1 MKTKNLTI
9 YSDSSQDNENNNHV
23 NEKNYIELI
32 FEKNKYISN
41 SYLHSI
47 KRYIKKN
54 KEEIIELL
62 YEKNIIKSKDIPLKL
77 LMHIYVNYLN
87 DDLEIQFL

>member
-1 MKTKNLTI
+1 MTTRNLTI
-9 YSDSSQDNENNNHV
+9 YSDSSDNENDNHI

-41 SYLHSI
+41 STVDSI
-47 KRYIKKN
+47 KKYIKKN
-54 KEEIIELL
+54 KQEIIELL
-62 YEKNIIKSKDIPLKL
+62 YEKKLIKNKDIPLKL

>member
-1 MKTKNLTI
+1 MTTRNLTI
-9 YSDSSQDNENNNHV
+9 YSDSSDNENDNHV

-41 SYLHSI
+41 SNLDSI
-47 KRYIKKN
+47 KKYIKKN
-54 KEEIIELL
+54 KHEIIELL
-62 YEKNIIKSKDIPLKL
+62 YEKKLIKNKDIPLKL

>member
-1 MKTKNLTI
+1 MTTRNLTI
-9 YSDSSQDNENNNHV
+9 YSDSSDNENDNHV

-41 SYLHSI
+41 SSLDSI
-47 KRYIKKN
+47 KKYIKKN
-54 KEEIIELL
+54 KQEIIELL
-62 YEKNIIKSKDIPLKL
+62 YEKKLIKNKDIPLKL
-77 LMHIYVNYLN
+77 LMHIYINYLN